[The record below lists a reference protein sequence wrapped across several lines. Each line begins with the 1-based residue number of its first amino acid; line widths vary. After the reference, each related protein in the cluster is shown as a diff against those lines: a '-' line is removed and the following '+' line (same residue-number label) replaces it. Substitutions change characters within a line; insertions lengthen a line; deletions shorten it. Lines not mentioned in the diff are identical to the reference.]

1 MMKSLPMRII
11 ASDLVRSLLPR
22 GFDRRLKLLS
32 FVIFMNDFGRTL
44 VTVYLPL
51 YYLQLGASP
60 LLIGIGITIS
70 TGCSALFQAVGG
82 VLADIWGRKKSMVL
96 SMAARSVFLIIL
108 GLSATIGPS
117 FVTILLLFA
126 LSEAT
131 NGIFLTATNAMIS
144 DLVEEK
150 RAAEGFGIYRVAI
163 NLGFTLGSL
172 AGGLIAL
179 YTFSIYIMTALV
191 LLNLGITTVYLG
203 ETWSTGKRSLK
214 LGGMLSVSKNRILLA
229 FSIVSIG
236 AGLLAN
242 QMGPTFA
249 LYTTQ
254 EVHIS
259 KQFLGYLYFLNGI
272 LVILFQYAFSL
283 LGLRYRLTSLVAIS
297 VGVQSLS
304 YLLVGFSQD
313 LLILQVVIVGLT
325 IGEMLQAP
333 SGTAFANRLAP
344 YDKRGEYI
352 GFYNWCW
359 NSGQALSP
367 VVGGLLLSIFA
378 TAEYLTWYVTFAI
391 GSLCFTA
398 YLAIG
403 FFIRKSEGQRSTE
416 HYEVAATID

>member
-1 MMKSLPMRII
+1 
-11 ASDLVRSLLPR
+11 
-22 GFDRRLKLLS
+22 
-32 FVIFMNDFGRTL
+32 
-44 VTVYLPL
+44 
-51 YYLQLGASP
+51 
-60 LLIGIGITIS
+60 
-70 TGCSALFQAVGG
+70 
-82 VLADIWGRKKSMVL
+82 
-96 SMAARSVFLIIL
+96 
-108 GLSATIGPS
+108 
-117 FVTILLLFA
+117 
-126 LSEAT
+126 
-131 NGIFLTATNAMIS
+131 MIS

-272 LVILFQYAFSL
+272 LVILFQYAFSR
-283 LGLRYRLTSLVAIS
+283 LGLRYRLTSLA
-297 VGVQSLS
+297 QLA
-304 YLLVGFSQD
+304 QD
-313 LLILQVVIVGLT
+313 
-325 IGEMLQAP
+325 QAP
-333 SGTAFANRLAP
+333 NR
-344 YDKRGEYI
+344 
-352 GFYNWCW
+352 
-359 NSGQALSP
+359 QALSP